1 MHAYSYCKAFGY
13 GEWNDGVNAIIFTA
27 LCLFPINTFRFHMLF
42 YVEFVKVTPWYIFA
56 LMILERW
63 IEQFFGFYIQRYE
76 NFRYFHFVLQ
86 VLTVGL
92 QQEVK
97 E

>member
-1 MHAYSYCKAFGY
+1 
-13 GEWNDGVNAIIFTA
+13 
-27 LCLFPINTFRFHMLF
+27 
-42 YVEFVKVTPWYIFA
+42 
-56 LMILERW
+56 MILERW
-63 IEQFFGFYIQRYE
+63 IEQVFGFYIQRYE